1 MATNQQFNYEV
12 KVQTADDG
20 TDDVLLPIPTE
31 LLAKL
36 GWHEGDSLDFNI
48 DDRGRIILRKLHK

>member
-1 MATNQQFNYEV
+1 MATSNERYTYEV
-12 KVQTADDG
+12 IVQSPEDG

-36 GWHEGDSLDFNI
+36 GWHEGDTVDFAI
-48 DDRGRIILRKLHK
+48 DERGRIILKKI

>member
-1 MATNQQFNYEV
+1 MSKSNERYTYEV
-12 KVQTADDG
+12 IVQEAGDG

-36 GWHEGDSLDFNI
+36 GWHEGDNIDFSLDE
-48 DDRGRIILRKLHK
+48 RGRIILRRI